1 MENDWALVV
10 GINRY
15 PLAGVKTLHGAV
27 HDAEKFRDW
36 VIDEKGGNVDPDQV
50 KLLLSPPK
58 PTETEARPKPVL
70 SQIFEFFETLP
81 MMLGGGHGRRLYVY
95 LSGHGIS
102 PSGTESV
109 RNAALLMANARSPNL
124 WHNFPG
130 NVWAEGARSAAL
142 FREVVLIMDCC
153 RDLKNSA
160 NVHPHIFGD
169 PTPDAK
175 HCLLVEAYA
184 TGWASKA
191 REAPIPPT
199 NEIHGFFTYSL
210 LEVLRAGR
218 MNGTIFKASVLG
230 HLAQVLKRAEKTQE
244 PEIKPDE
251 ALAKIVF
258 NEQAEPPK
266 TDVTITGHAA
276 TPPLIE
282 VWPEGADEAE
292 QVATENWTFKAGV
305 WQGNLEPGVY
315 FLRPPAGPSKK
326 IPVLAG
332 VPAEVAL

>member
-15 PLAGVKTLHGAV
+15 PLAGVKPLKGAV
-27 HDAEKFRDW
+27 HDAEKFHEW
-36 VIDEKGGNVDPDQV
+36 LIDEKGGNVDPNQV
-50 KLLLSPPK
+50 TLLLSPPK
-58 PTETEARPKPVL
+58 PSGTETRPKPVL

-130 NVWAEGARSAAL
+130 NIWAEGARSAAL

-160 NVHPHIFGD
+160 NIHPHIFGE
-169 PTPDAK
+169 PVSDAK
-175 HCLLVEAYA
+175 DCLLVEAYA

-199 NEIHGFFTYSL
+199 DEIHGFFTYSL
-210 LEVLRAGR
+210 LEVLRSGR
-218 MNGTIFKASVLG
+218 MTGTVLKASVLG
-230 HLAQVLKRAEKTQE
+230 HLAQVLEQAEKTQE
-244 PEIKPDE
+244 PEIKTDE

-258 NEQAEPPK
+258 NEQAEAAK
-266 TDVTITGHAA
+266 TNVTIIGHTA
-276 TPPLIE
+276 TPPTIE
-282 VWPEGADEAE
+282 VWPEGADEVL
-292 QVATENWTFKAGV
+292 QIATDDWAFEDGI
-305 WQGNLEPGVY
+305 WQGDLEPGIY
-315 FLRPPAGPSKK
+315 FLRPPAGPTKK
-326 IPVLAG
+326 VPVLAG
-332 VPAEVAL
+332 VPAEVVL

>member
-15 PLAGVKTLHGAV
+15 PFAGVKPLKGAV
-27 HDAEKFRDW
+27 HDAEEFHKW
-36 VIDEKGGNVDPDQV
+36 VIDDKGGNVDPLQA

-58 PTETEARPKPVL
+58 PAGTETRPKPVF
-70 SQIFEFFETLP
+70 SQIFEFFENLP

-109 RNAALLMANARSPNL
+109 RNAALLLANARSPNL

-130 NVWAEGARSAAL
+130 NVWADGARCAAL

-153 RDLKNSA
+153 RDIKNSA
-160 NVHPHIFGD
+160 NIHPHIFGD

-218 MNGTIFKASVLG
+218 MTGTIFKASVLG
-230 HLAQVLKRAEKTQE
+230 HLAQVLKKAEKTQE
-244 PEIKPDE
+244 PDIKPDE
-251 ALAKIVF
+251 ALARIMF
-258 NEQAEPPK
+258 NEQAAPAK
-266 TDVTITGHAA
+266 TYVTIIGHPA
-276 TPPLIE
+276 TPPTIE
-282 VWPEGADEAE
+282 FWPEGADDAVE
-292 QVATENWTFKAGV
+292 VATGGWAFEDNV
-305 WQGNLEPGVY
+305 WQGDLEPGVY
-315 FLRPPAGPSKK
+315 FLRPLAGPTKK

-332 VPAEVAL
+332 VPGEVAL